1 MDMYLFFVV
10 ILFALAISDLI
21 VGVSND
27 AVNFLNSAIGS
38 KVAPRYII
46 MIVASLGILVGAVF
60 SDGMME
66 VARNGIFHPQN
77 FFFSEIMIVFMAVM
91 LTDILLLNFFNTIG
105 LPTSTTVSIVFELL
119 GAAVAIA
126 IVKMLTQQDSLPLSE
141 YINSSKTLAI
151 ISGILLSVV
160 LSFTA
165 GAIVQWLSRLL
176 FSFNFKTTIK
186 YFGAIWGGVAITAIT
201 YFILIKGAKESTFMT
216 PDVKLY
222 IKENTLLILAMSF
235 GFWAVFMQLLNW
247 IFNTDILKVVVLTGT
262 FALAMAFAGNDLV
275 NFIGVPLA
283 GFEAFKQFQQNGG
296 NDILMAG
303 LSAKVQT
310 PAIFLIIAGIVMVLT
325 LWFSKKARTVTETE
339 LKLARQDEGAER
351 FGSSIFARAIVG
363 RAVNAGNA
371 ITSILPKPVIEGLQK
386 RFDQKDYN
394 KKIQKQANPPMFDLI
409 RASVNLTVASILIA
423 FATSLK
429 LPLSTTYVTF
439 MVAMG
444 SSFADGA
451 WGRDSAV
458 YRITGVFAVIGG
470 WFLTALVAF
479 VVALSIAFLINWA
492 GLMAIIALLAFSIFA
507 IIKSNIK
514 HKKGQEKAKIADEVE
529 VLNTS
534 ELVLSKCNQSL
545 TNALNSTLSVF
556 TQTVNGLIAEN
567 RKELKAQWQITEE
580 LNAKVKDQKN
590 KVHKTISKLQQDSI
604 DSGHFY
610 VQVIDYQRE
619 LTLSLAFVV
628 EPILK
633 HVENHHKAILP
644 VQAEELKKLAVGVS
658 TLSNRLLAIIAEG
671 NYEEL
676 EGAIESQNALID
688 AIKTFRKAQIK
699 RIKNQEV
706 GTKNSVL
713 YMNLLAETRNMAL
726 YALNMV
732 KAQRDFVL
740 HTKKKA

>member
-1 MDMYLFFVV
+1 
-10 ILFALAISDLI
+10 
-21 VGVSND
+21 
-27 AVNFLNSAIGS
+27 
-38 KVAPRYII
+38 
-46 MIVASLGILVGAVF
+46 
-60 SDGMME
+60 MME

-545 TNALNSTLSVF
+545 TNALNSTLSIF

>member
-1 MDMYLFFVV
+1 
-10 ILFALAISDLI
+10 
-21 VGVSND
+21 
-27 AVNFLNSAIGS
+27 
-38 KVAPRYII
+38 

-386 RFDQKDYN
+386 RFDQKDCN

>member
-1 MDMYLFFVV
+1 MYLFFVV
-10 ILFALAISDLI
+10 VLFALAISDLI

-247 IFNTDILKVVVLTGT
+247 IFKIDILKVVVLTGT

-283 GFEAFKQFQQNGG
+283 GFEAFKQFQLNGG
-296 NDILMAG
+296 NDVLMAG

-363 RAVNAGNA
+363 RAVNAGNT

-492 GLMAIIALLAFSIFA
+492 GITAIIALLTFSIFA

-514 HKKGQEKAKIADEVE
+514 HRKGQAKAKIADEVE

-688 AIKTFRKAQIK
+688 AIKSFRKAQIK

-713 YMNLLAETRNMAL
+713 YMNLLAETKNMAL